1 MKNHLP
7 VLLLMPRSLA
17 CLSSLA
23 LISQCHLLDQ
33 QSQVIFL
40 RKLHSCNTGE
50 IKGLLRFLA
59 SSLSFSPPSPFK
71 AALPLDVPLWSWPSS
86 KPIRPTTQS
95 PGWIVTDPQCCENNS
110 SPDNPFLSIPSPLWQ
125 VFQFERWVPLCRQ
138 KTRQPFVC
146 VNWSKGF
153 VWSKKASQQSE
164 EMDCIA

>member
-7 VLLLMPRSLA
+7 VLLPMPRSFA

-40 RKLHSCNTGE
+40 RKLHSCNTEE

-71 AALPLDVPLWSWPSS
+71 AALPLDVPLWELAQLQAYQTYYTKPWLDSDRSTVLRGQFKPCRPFSQHLSS
-86 KPIRPTTQS
+86 LA
-95 PGWIVTDPQCCENNS
+95 GV
-110 SPDNPFLSIPSPLWQ
+110 SI
-125 VFQFERWVPLCRQ
+125 
-138 KTRQPFVC
+138 
-146 VNWSKGF
+146 
-153 VWSKKASQQSE
+153 
-164 EMDCIA
+164 